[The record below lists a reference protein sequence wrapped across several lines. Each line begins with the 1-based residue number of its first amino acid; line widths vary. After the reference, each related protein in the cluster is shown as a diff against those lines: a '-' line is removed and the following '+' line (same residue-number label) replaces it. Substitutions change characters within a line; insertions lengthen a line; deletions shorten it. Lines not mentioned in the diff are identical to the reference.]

1 MFFCE
6 KLMRNRRG
14 LFSDISF
21 TTFLYIPVIILVAL
35 FLVYLSN
42 QAIAYSLQT
51 SDLESQLFVHSLL
64 LSPRGVSV
72 YDPALDRVFD
82 GTIDLATFSDSAH
95 LEAQLREAF
104 QSVDPPLLSAELKL
118 TDLHG
123 KSFESQGKIVSPI
136 LYQKTWFERWVVLS
150 GSFLSG
156 KGTAHVYE
164 EQRYVFVRTGERLVP
179 GLLTVRVLIPES

>member
-1 MFFCE
+1 MKFCC
-6 KLMRNRRG
+6 KKIIRSRRA
-14 LFSDISF
+14 LLSDISF

-51 SDLESQLFVHSLL
+51 SDLESQLFVHSLF

-82 GTIDLATFSDSAH
+82 GTIDLATFSDTAH
-95 LEAQLREAF
+95 LEAQLAEAF
-104 QSVDPPLLSAELKL
+104 QSVDPPLLSAQLNL
-118 TDLHG
+118 TDVNG
-123 KSFESQGKIVSPI
+123 KSFEYQGDVVFPI

-156 KGTAHVYE
+156 KGTAHVYH
-164 EQRYVFVRTGERLVP
+164 EQRYVLVR
-179 GLLTVRVLIPES
+179 S